1 MRTTFAALSR
11 LSTGR
16 HVRASTVS
24 CCSLREQ
31 DSATTTPGSSDLRS
45 CRQVHPAVPEDAPA
59 TRAES
64 TSIGRTAECWFD
76 RERQQRRVGRQG
88 QSRTGRRSPTAR
100 GRPLRAG
107 GRRRISTG
115 SSPDPPRPGRL
126 RLAGCHRRHA
136 PLRGRDTRWDG
147 RIGWGVR
154 LRDRLDGRGCGVG
167 WRDARRNGRVGL
179 FCGRGSSL
187 RLPGSTRRHSS
198 EAALANIRA
207 ASLKAL
213 MLQAKYG

>member
-1 MRTTFAALSR
+1 M
-11 LSTGR
+11 
-16 HVRASTVS
+16 S

-115 SSPDPPRPGRL
+115 SSPYPPRPGRL

-136 PLRGRDTRWDG
+136 PLRGRDTRWGRQDRVGRPAQGQAGRAGLRGRLAGRPPERQGRAVLWSWVLLAFTRFYPQAQLRSGLRQHPG
-147 RIGWGVR
+147 RIFEGPDASGQIR
-154 LRDRLDGRGCGVG
+154 L
-167 WRDARRNGRVGL
+167 
-179 FCGRGSSL
+179 
-187 RLPGSTRRHSS
+187 
-198 EAALANIRA
+198 AALVVDAI
-207 ASLKAL
+207 
-213 MLQAKYG
+213 